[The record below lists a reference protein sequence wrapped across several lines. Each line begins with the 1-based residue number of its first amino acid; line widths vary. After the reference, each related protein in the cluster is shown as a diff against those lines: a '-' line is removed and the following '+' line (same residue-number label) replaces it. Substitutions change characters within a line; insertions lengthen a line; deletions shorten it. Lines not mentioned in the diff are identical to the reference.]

1 LSGTYCQCPQGALL
15 RPFRFFAFDSFSFC
29 LETVGY
35 LRRIFLQ
42 DFLLTMP
49 DTRVM
54 LFSMQEGG
62 FVHRRR
68 RGMDNTAVSLIYTD
82 DKYEV
87 WVDAGKDNI
96 TFTMTD
102 RGVTI
107 LFTRDEWLEFQEVIG
122 NIMLEEEPEE
132 EETE

>member
-1 LSGTYCQCPQGALL
+1 
-15 RPFRFFAFDSFSFC
+15 
-29 LETVGY
+29 
-35 LRRIFLQ
+35 
-42 DFLLTMP
+42 MH
-49 DTRVM
+49 
-54 LFSMQEGG
+54 EGG
-62 FVHRRR
+62 FLHRRR
-68 RGMDNTAVSLIYTD
+68 GRMDNSAVSLIYTD

-87 WVDAGKDNI
+87 WVDAEKDNI